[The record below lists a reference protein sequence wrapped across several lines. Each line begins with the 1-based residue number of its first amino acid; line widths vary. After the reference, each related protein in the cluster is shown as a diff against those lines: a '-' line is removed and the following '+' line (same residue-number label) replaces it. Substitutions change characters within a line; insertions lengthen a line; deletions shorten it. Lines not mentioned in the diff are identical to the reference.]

1 MTPATRTE
9 LDDRILASEPG
20 SYPWDDW
27 QRAAVAAGI
36 ASGLA
41 ALGRSVMRE
50 AYQHDWCAQLKY
62 ECGIDNPDTAAG
74 MIACAREQPQL
85 MEARWQWLLATD
97 GLRFDP
103 WEHQE
108 RSEDSPEWNELL
120 QRWEAE
126 QSKDVALE
134 VALQREAIGYI
145 VEFYGLNQLAII
157 DLTRHGVGERPEAM
171 TLWAD
176 FTVIGPE
183 IPHRITHSGVVRIEC
198 DPEGASL
205 DAAIFERVEES

>member
-1 MTPATRTE
+1 MTPAARTE
-9 LDDRILASEPG
+9 LDDRILASAPG

-27 QRAAVAAGI
+27 QRAAEAAGV
-36 ASGLA
+36 APELA
-41 ALGRSVMRE
+41 TLGRSVMRE

-62 ECGIDNPDTAAG
+62 ECGLDNPDTAAG
-74 MIACAREQPQL
+74 MIACAREQPHL

-103 WEHQE
+103 WEHRE
-108 RSEDSPEWNELL
+108 RPEDSPAWNELR

-126 QSKDVALE
+126 QEKDAPLE
-134 VALQREAIGYI
+134 VALQREAVSYI
-145 VEFYGLNQLAII
+145 VEFYELNQLAII
-157 DLTRHGVGERPEAM
+157 DLLQHAVGQTPEAT

-183 IPHRITHSGVVRIEC
+183 IPHRITHSGVVRIER
-198 DPEGASL
+198 DPAGGSL
-205 DAAIFERVEES
+205 DSAIFERVEER

>member
-1 MTPATRTE
+1 MTPATRTG
-9 LDDRILASEPG
+9 LDDRILASGPG

-27 QRAAVAAGI
+27 ERAAVAAGI
-36 ASGLA
+36 APELA

-62 ECGIDNPDTAAG
+62 ECGLDNQDTAAG
-74 MIACAREQPQL
+74 MIACAREQPHL
-85 MEARWQWLLATD
+85 AESRWQWLLATD

-108 RSEDSPEWNELL
+108 RSEDSPEWNALL
-120 QRWEAE
+120 LRWQAE
-126 QSKDVALE
+126 QSKAVSLE

-145 VEFYGLNQLAII
+145 VQFYGLNQLARI
-157 DLTRHGVGERPEAM
+157 DLTRHGVSERQDAV

-183 IPHRITHSGVVRIEC
+183 IPHRITHSGVVRIER
-198 DPEGASL
+198 DPDGASL